1 MKLKNK
7 NSILVIV
14 VLLIGVF
21 LGWLLFGGN
30 HSDESHGENPDET
43 HEKHTTWTCSMH
55 PQIRQS
61 ESGDCPICGMELIPL
76 AQESTVGNS
85 DMVMMSDYAQKL
97 ANVQTMTVGDK
108 SEAGQIQLN
117 GKVAV
122 DERRAYVQSSHIPGR
137 IEQLMVN
144 FTGEKVSRGQ
154 ALAKLYSPELMTAQ
168 KELLQAYSIRE
179 SNPVLFEAAKE
190 RLKRWK
196 ITDRQINTIID
207 RKQASDQF
215 TIYADVGGVVTDKL
229 VELGDYIERGEPI
242 YEIANLQKL
251 WVQFDLYE
259 RTIGWIQKGS
269 KVTFSVNSLPGE
281 TFDGVVSFVDPLLNN
296 QTRVSTA
303 RVEID
308 NSDGRLKPGMF
319 VTGTIEV
326 PVEENQ
332 GQLSVPKSA
341 VLWTGERSIVYVKD
355 NGGFLLR
362 NVVLGPALGGS
373 YVIKEG
379 LEPGEEIVVNGT
391 FTVDAAAQLAGKSS
405 MMSPKEDEVSVQ
417 HTHGQIML
425 PEVEQPYKISEVNQ
439 EAFNQF
445 LAAYLQLKNAL
456 VEDDFSSA
464 KTFTKDFWDAVEKVD
479 SDKMEAQGQ
488 EAWKAIASHLH
499 EIEKMTKASDIE
511 GLRSYFEK
519 VSELMI
525 YVFTAYEMEMET
537 LYVQH
542 CPMANSDLGA
552 NWLSRSKEVQNPYF
566 GSQMLF
572 CGEVVKEIN

>member
-525 YVFTAYEMEMET
+525 YVFTAYEMEVET